1 MRIEDEL
8 REYTAQPSEAAWERF
23 RASRAAAGG
32 ADESRGAAAAEP
44 AFGAAAAERRP
55 RERRLSPL
63 WWSAAAGAAV
73 LVGALWMQP
82 QGTPQTAPASGSA
95 APLAVPRASTD
106 GPSVPQNA
114 AQKAA
119 EAPEFVPTSSTLS
132 REKTTTLAARTGT
145 ANPSQDLV
153 AAAERPDLSISS
165 PVAELLHKTAV
176 GGITLA
182 ENASKGPETGSTDP
196 SGPPQRN
203 DEPHGSEPA
212 SSATSWIRLDV
223 AWENG
228 NPYHWPVLHK
238 NEPAD
243 LDRWGRTALAF
254 AQKQWERIRSGEKLS
269 ARLPVPEEL
278 TVTLDLKKVSQR
290 LALPP
295 LNRSE
300 PHSNEP

>member
-23 RASRAAAGG
+23 RAGRAAAGG
-32 ADESRGAAAAEP
+32 ADESRGTAGAEP
-44 AFGAAAAERRP
+44 AFGVAAAERRP

-73 LVGALWMQP
+73 LVGALWLQP
-82 QGTPQTAPASGSA
+82 QGTPQTAPGPGSVPLA
-95 APLAVPRASTD
+95 APAA
-106 GPSVPQNA
+106 PSPGL
-114 AQKAA
+114 KPA
-119 EAPEFVPTSSTLS
+119 EADELVPTSSPQALT
-132 REKTTTLAARTGT
+132 ETTTLAARMGAADPTPG
-145 ANPSQDLV
+145 SS
-153 AAAERPDLSISS
+153 AAAARPDLPLHS
-165 PVAELLHKTAV
+165 PAAELLGATGVRELA
-176 GGITLA
+176 LA
-182 ENASKGPETGSTDP
+182 ENASAAPKQGSVGP
-196 SGPPQRN
+196 SGPSQRN
-203 DEPHGSEPA
+203 DEPHWAEPA
-212 SSATSWIRLDV
+212 SSAKSWIQLDV

-228 NPYHWPVLHK
+228 NPYHWPLLHK

-269 ARLPVPEEL
+269 ARLHVPEEL

-300 PHSNEP
+300 PHPNEP

>member
-23 RASRAAAGG
+23 RAGL
-32 ADESRGAAAAEP
+32 AAAEQ
-44 AFGAAAAERRP
+44 RP

-82 QGTPQTAPASGSA
+82 KGTPQTAPAPTS
-95 APLAVPRASTD
+95 APLAAPAA
-106 GPSVPQNA
+106 PSPALNPA
-114 AQKAA
+114 EAA
-119 EAPEFVPTSSTLS
+119 ELVPTSSPQAQT
-132 REKTTTLAARTGT
+132 ETTALAARMGAADPT
-145 ANPSQDLV
+145 PSSG
-153 AAAERPDLSISS
+153 AAAERSDLAISG
-165 PVAELLHKTAV
+165 PAAELLRATGV
-176 GGITLA
+176 GELALA
-182 ENASKGPETGSTDP
+182 ENASAAPKQGSIGPVAAPLRAADPHLVEAASPGTG
-196 SGPPQRN
+196 
-203 DEPHGSEPA
+203 
-212 SSATSWIRLDV
+212 WIRLDV

-238 NEPAD
+238 NDRAD
-243 LDRWGRTALAF
+243 PDRWGRTALAF
-254 AQKQWERIRSGEKLS
+254 AQKQWERIRSGERL
-269 ARLPVPEEL
+269 AGRLPVPEEL

-300 PHSNEP
+300 PHPNEP